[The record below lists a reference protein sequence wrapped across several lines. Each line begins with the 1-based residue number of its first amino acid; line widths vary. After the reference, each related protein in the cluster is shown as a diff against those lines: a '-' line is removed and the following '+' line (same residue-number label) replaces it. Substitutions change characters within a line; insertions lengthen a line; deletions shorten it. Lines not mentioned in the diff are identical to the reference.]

1 MNNPYRGHRFPAEII
16 SYCVWLYH
24 TFPLSYRYIE
34 KMMLYRGITV
44 TYEAIRGWCL
54 KFAQGYANQIRKQ
67 RPKPGDKW
75 HLDEVVIK
83 TKGEQF
89 YLWRAVDQHGVVLD
103 ILMQRR
109 RNTAA
114 AYRFFRKLLKS
125 TGFAPRVIVTDK
137 LKSCGATPRRF
148 AALGN
153 AHQEDGA
160 AKKDILKGVE
170 HRQHKGLNNRAEN
183 SHRPT
188 RIRERR
194 MGRFKSVGQAQRFLS
209 AFEPIRGHFHPHQH
223 KQTAPEYRETM
234 RQRIDS
240 WRSLTGVSAVA

>member
-1 MNNPYRGHRFPAEII
+1 MP
-16 SYCVWLYH
+16 
-24 TFPLSYRYIE
+24 
-34 KMMLYRGITV
+34 YRGITV

-67 RPKPGDKW
+67 QPQPGDKW
-75 HLDEVVIK
+75 HLAEVVI
-83 TKGEQF
+83 TIKGEQF
-89 YLWRAVDQHGVVLD
+89 YLWRAVDQHGTVLD

-125 TGFAPRVIVTDK
+125 TGFSPRVIITDK
-137 LKSCGATPRRF
+137 LKSY
-148 AALGN
+148 
-153 AHQEDGA
+153 GA
-160 AKKDILKGVE
+160 AKKKILKCVE

-194 MGRFKSVGQAQRFLS
+194 MGRFNSMGQAQRFLW

-223 KQTAPEYRETM
+223 KQTASEYRVTM
-234 RQRIDS
+234 RQRIEN
-240 WRSLTGVSAVA
+240 WRSFTGLDAIA